1 MLGVCDF
8 LGVHLSLMMMLKDAL
23 KSQQSL
29 IEARA
34 EDKEAGEPVATMLN
48 FSTISVSTSSGKSK
62 GDVTGRLNTER
73 DSLFRFQKHASLPS

>member
-1 MLGVCDF
+1 MLDFTGVVVVLVILIKVLGVCDF

-48 FSTISVSTSSGKSK
+48 FSTISVSKS
-62 GDVTGRLNTER
+62 
-73 DSLFRFQKHASLPS
+73 